1 MIDEKIKEIGIEK
14 FYKTAI
20 KKSRYE

>member
-14 FYKTAI
+14 FHETAI
-20 KKSRYE
+20 KRPRYG